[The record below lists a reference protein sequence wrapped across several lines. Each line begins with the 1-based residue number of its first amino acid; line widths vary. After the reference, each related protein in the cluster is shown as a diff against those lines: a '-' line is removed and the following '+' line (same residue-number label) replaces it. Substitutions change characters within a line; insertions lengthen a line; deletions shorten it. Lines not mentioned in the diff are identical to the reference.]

1 MKTEQ
6 YQIVY
11 FVEEEDFFLTH
22 HQPTK
27 GDILELSFD
36 EAARVVDKLASLAT
50 YPTVLVELHEL
61 RDGSETCVYFVEVAN
76 EKE

>member
-11 FVEEEDFFLTH
+11 IIEKKDFFLTF

-36 EAARVVDKLASLAT
+36 EAASVVDKLAESAT

-61 RDGSETCVYFVEVAN
+61 RDGPETCVYFVGVAN